1 MNFGGELDC
10 FTPSLRFGDDGDVAF
25 GSQES
30 LEALT
35 DDIVIVNKQ
44 HTYIWHR
51 SNFWLLELV

>member
-1 MNFGGELDC
+1 
-10 FTPSLRFGDDGDVAF
+10 LRFGDDGDVAF